1 MGILHSIIK
10 LTNSALV
17 YILVYYRGL
26 YSYNVLYNFHHSQ
39 LPFLVLACALK
50 STTWYFL
57 FIMKV
62 QIKSWNYHKIKI
74 FQELW
79 LYSGIFKMFIEY
91 SRLVTKLLN
100 IKKSWTVKN
109 SKVIHSLNKS
119 VNIKLVKSIHIS
131 QKTHRY
137 LTTLHW
143 SFWS

>member
-1 MGILHSIIK
+1 MKGMLLFCNLPHIFSLAMYLQILSLMIG
-10 LTNSALV
+10 NFAL
-17 YILVYYRGL
+17 YHKANKFSTCLYTRLVYYWGL

-100 IKKSWTVKN
+100 IKKSWTVKT
-109 SKVIHSLNKS
+109 
-119 VNIKLVKSIHIS
+119 
-131 QKTHRY
+131 QK
-137 LTTLHW
+137 
-143 SFWS
+143 